1 MKNALRG
8 MCAVVV
14 ACGVGVES
22 GERFEAHKNE
32 VREIFKQ
39 TQVRVSCVTPG
50 AAAAQELQLGRRPV
64 SGLRPGL
71 VCVCV

>member
-39 TQVRVSCVTPG
+39 TQVRVSCVTPLARLRLNNFSWG
-50 AAAAQELQLGRRPV
+50 E
-64 SGLRPGL
+64 GLCRG
-71 VCVCV
+71 